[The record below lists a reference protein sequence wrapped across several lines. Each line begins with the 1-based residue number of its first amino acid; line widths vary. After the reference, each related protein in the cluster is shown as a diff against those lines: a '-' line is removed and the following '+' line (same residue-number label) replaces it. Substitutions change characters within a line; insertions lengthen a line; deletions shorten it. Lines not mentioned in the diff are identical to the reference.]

1 MDFSQL
7 LSRFAESESRSLEVS
22 NPGRVRF
29 NVYTEEG
36 EKALVL
42 FEKAVGLM
50 KERSALNPADP
61 LGWSYQAGIHGI
73 WNLDYDQPDI
83 LTGGGYEDFVDFAVE
98 KGFDTRE
105 NILNG
110 KSVLN
115 NCTHFAAIWNGTAGD
130 VIPQQVAIAD
140 AAPANF
146 LAWHRLYLQY
156 FEEIARENLRLSGD
170 PDAEIWA
177 LPYWAYLN
185 EDQGVMP
192 ELLRDSGSSLY
203 TPYRNPSLNE
213 GAPIN
218 SLTIPGEQVQPADWS
233 EEALLGLG
241 ETGYLA
247 MGTKIENI
255 PHNQF
260 HVLSGLNGGLFG
272 DQGLMLPP
280 YSAGFDPVFWIHHSF
295 IDKIW
300 SAYNKTDNAYYAFEY
315 EFDQNPWNYVF
326 LTPSDDG
333 SLQKDVVSS
342 WGDGSRSVISK
353 IYNPDYSYDY
363 FGTLSNPV
371 DDPGPNKVL
380 SILQSPAFRPVVSEI
395 SWGEAAK
402 AVSGVLQDD
411 SEVLLYQSTIPL
423 MIDGKHLTYEAY
435 RQLADKDKQLNL
447 VANINYRL
455 PQAPAYGRF
464 IVTSKAHVENINF
477 LNDEAN
483 EGFGLFVQDMPMGSM
498 SMSMAKTSTMDLA
511 FDGYSYF
518 SPTIVDSDEIVLLMV
533 SNSADAFVESLSLG
547 LTQNLNKNAT
557 RDSSFDAAAYFS
569 WSPELLFNPEATA
582 DPEAYYKAN
591 DKPRGVVAPE
601 INFRAAALG
610 VAYLSENP
618 DLIAQLNSSSPYEAV
633 ADYLDSGLAAGR
645 SLGDAAL
652 RSSVNYLRQGEAS
665 DALILDF
672 TLLPAFGDAVADVVV
687 GREAAFDSTLGFYR
701 VVDDLGTVVVGGV
714 SYQPGH
720 ALYRQ
725 MATSDA
731 NRFDPLTG
739 FSVTQDVADSRS
751 GIELSR
757 NSGKLAPFAVVNQ
770 HTFFTFAEA
779 NPDGIN
785 HFRALAPNIIG
796 FEDIYGGGDT
806 DFDDMLLSFRITPPD
821 TTLV

>member
-1 MDFSQL
+1 MNFSRL
-7 LSRFAESESRSLEVS
+7 LAQFAQSKNRSLEVS
-22 NPGRVRF
+22 NPDRVRY
-29 NVYTEEG
+29 NIYTEEG

-50 KERSALNPADP
+50 KAKSDSNPGDP
-61 LGWSYQAGIHGI
+61 LGWAYQAGIHGI
-73 WNLDYDQPDI
+73 WNLDYNQPDF
-83 LTGGGYEDFVDFAVE
+83 LTKNKFQDFVDFAVE
-98 KGFDTRE
+98 NGFDTEE

-115 NCTHFAAIWNGTAGD
+115 NCTHFAGIWNGGGG
-130 VIPQQVAIAD
+130 VIGKQVAIAD

-170 PDAEIWA
+170 PDAETWA

-192 ELLRDSGSSLY
+192 ELLRDPESSLY

-218 SLTIPGEQVQPADWS
+218 SLTIPGAPVQPADWS
-233 EEALLGLG
+233 KQALLGLG

-247 MGTKIENI
+247 MGTKIENV

-272 DQGLMLPP
+272 EDGLMLPP
-280 YSAGFDPVFWIHHSF
+280 FSAGFDPVFWIHHSF

-326 LTPSDDG
+326 LMPSDDG

-342 WGDGSRSVISK
+342 WGDNSKGVISK
-353 IYNPDYSYDY
+353 IYNPDFSYDY

-380 SILQSPAFRPVVSEI
+380 SILQSPAFRPIVSEI
-395 SWGEAAK
+395 SWGEAANV
-402 AVSGVLQDD
+402 VSGVLRDD
-411 SEVLLYQSTIPL
+411 AEALLYQSVVPL
-423 MIDGKHLTYEAY
+423 MIGGEQLTYEAF
-435 RQLADKDKQLNL
+435 RQFTEKDKQLKM
-447 VANINYRL
+447 VANINYFL
-455 PQAPAYGRF
+455 PQSPAFGKLL
-464 IVTSKAHVENINF
+464 VTTKDLAGSIDFVNKVVF
-477 LNDEAN
+477 
-483 EGFGLFVQDMPMGSM
+483 GSRGLFVQDMPMGETS
-498 SMSMAKTSTMDLA
+498 SPMAKTSTMDLA
-511 FDGYSYF
+511 YEQYSDFSDG
-518 SPTIVDSDEIVLLMV
+518 VDESDEIVLLMI
-533 SNSADAFVESLSLG
+533 SDSADAYVESLSLG
-547 LTQNLNKNAT
+547 LSQNLNKNST
-557 RDSSFDAAAYFS
+557 QDSNFDAAAYFS
-569 WSPELLFNPEATA
+569 RSPELLLNPEATA
-582 DPEAYYKAN
+582 DPEGYYKAN
-591 DKPRGVVAPE
+591 DQPLGVVAPE

-618 DLIAQLNSSSPYEAV
+618 DLIARLDSSSPYEAV

-652 RSSVNYLRQGEAS
+652 RSSLNYLRQGGTS
-665 DALILDF
+665 DAVILDL
-672 TLLPAFGDAVADVVV
+672 TLLPSFGEAVADVVV
-687 GREAAFDSTLGFYR
+687 GREAAFDSALGFYR
-701 VVDDLGTVVVGGV
+701 VVDDLGTVEVGGV

-720 ALYRQ
+720 ALYAR

-739 FSVTQDVADSRS
+739 FSVSQDVAERRS
-751 GIELSR
+751 GIGLSQD
-757 NSGKLAPFAVVNQ
+757 SGKLAPFAVVNQ

-779 NPDGIN
+779 NSDGIN
-785 HFRALAPNIIG
+785 HFRALAPNVLG

-806 DFDDMLLSFRITPPD
+806 DFDDMLLSFRIAPPN
-821 TTLV
+821 TSLA